1 MFQLKNQKISIKKIA
16 SFFNIKY
23 TKKNFH
29 IETVSSL
36 NNIKNNSL
44 LFYSNS
50 TNFVSKKSNM
60 KFDFKKLEKFENIA
74 IISDIIP
81 KKKINV
87 PILFSTNPQFDFYRI
102 TQKFFSTS
110 EFKNNIHKTAII
122 EKNSNLGQNVYI
134 GSHCYIGNNVKIGD
148 NTIILHNTCIYGKT
162 EIGSGSVIK
171 SNTTIGSEGF
181 GFIPINKE
189 LYHLPHVGS
198 ILIGDNVWIGSNTT
212 IEKSHI
218 DQTIIEDHVKIDD
231 LVQIGH
237 NTIIKEFTQI
247 TAACIICGKAKIG
260 KNCWISP
267 NSVIDVGCEIG
278 DNCIVG
284 TSSLVRSNFS
294 KNSVVVGSP
303 AKLLR
308 KNV

>member
-1 MFQLKNQKISIKKIA
+1 MYQLKNKKISIKEIS
-16 SFFNIKY
+16 SFLNIEY
-23 TKKNFH
+23 TKKNFY
-29 IETVSSL
+29 IETISSL

-50 TNFVSKKSNM
+50 KINNKKFN
-60 KFDFKKLEKFENIA
+60 FKKLKNFKNIV
-74 IISDIIP
+74 IICDIKT
-81 KKKINV
+81 KKNVNV
-87 PILFSTNPQFDFYRI
+87 PILLSKNPQFDFYRVI
-102 TQKFFSTS
+102 QKFFSTS
-110 EFKNNIHKTAII
+110 EFKNSIHKTAII
-122 EKNSNLGQNVYI
+122 EKNSKLGKNIYI
-134 GSHCYIGNNVKIGD
+134 GSHCYVGNNVTIGD
-148 NTIILHNTCIYGKT
+148 NTIILQNTCIYGKT
-162 EIGSGSVIK
+162 KIGSNSVIK

-181 GFIPINKE
+181 GFIPVNDE

-198 ILIGDNVWIGSNTT
+198 ILIGDNVWIGSNST

-237 NTIIKEFTQI
+237 NTIIKKFSQI
-247 TAACIICGKAKIG
+247 AAGCVMVGKAKIG

-267 NSVIDVGCEIG
+267 HCVVDIGCEIG

-284 TSSLVRSNFS
+284 TSSLVRTNFP
-294 KNSVVVGSP
+294 KNSVVTGSP

>member
-1 MFQLKNQKISIKKIA
+1 MFQLKNQKISIKRIA
-16 SFFNIKY
+16 SFLNIKY

-50 TNFVSKKSNM
+50 TNFVSKKSNI

-102 TQKFFSTS
+102 IQKFFSTN
-110 EFKNNIHKTAII
+110 EFVNNIHKTAII
-122 EKNSNLGQNVYI
+122 EKNSKLGKNIYI
-134 GSHCYIGNNVKIGD
+134 GSHCYVGNNVTIGD
-148 NTIILHNTCIYGKT
+148 NTIILQNTCIYGKT
-162 EIGSGSVIK
+162 EIGSDSVIK

-181 GFIPINKE
+181 GFIPVNKE

-198 ILIGDNVWIGSNTT
+198 VLIGDNVWIGSNTT

-231 LVQIGH
+231 LVQISH
-237 NTIIKEFTQI
+237 NAIIKQFTQI
-247 TAACIICGKAKIG
+247 SSSCMIAGKAKIG

-267 NSVIDVGCEIG
+267 NSVIDVGCEVG

-284 TSSLVRSNFS
+284 TSSLVRNNFP
-294 KNSVVVGSP
+294 NNCVIIGCP
-303 AKLLR
+303 AKVLR
-308 KNV
+308 KNN